1 MLINFDDL
9 IQKYNMKINGV
20 IHIGAHY
27 GEEVDYYLKNNIENI
42 VLFEPLPENFNMI
55 TSKVGDNPNILAYDV
70 ALGSVSC
77 EMEMYVS
84 SNERQSS
91 SLLAPK
97 MHLTHHPNVSFPYKT
112 NVNVETLDSYK
123 FSGYNFIN
131 MDVQGYELEVLKGSK
146 ETLKNIDYVYCEV
159 NRAEVYENNAM
170 VEEIDDFLSTYNMQR
185 VETSWIGQIWGD
197 AFYIKQ

>member
-42 VLFEPLPENFNMI
+42 VLFEPLPENFNMLI
-55 TSKVGDNPNILAYDV
+55 SKVGNIPNILTYDA
-70 ALGSVSC
+70 ALGSIRG

-97 MHLTHHPNVSFPYKT
+97 MHLTQHPNVSFPYKT
-112 NVNVETLDSYK
+112 MVNVETLDSYK

-146 ETLKNIDYVYCEV
+146 ETLKSIDYVYCEV

-197 AFYIKQ
+197 AFYIRS